1 MNKQNNNVDK
11 NNKNKF
17 FYQQQ
22 CYLINKNFYL
32 DMKKVFS
39 EDELINFVNEY
50 KIESDTDIDEN
61 LINNSVFY
69 YLI

>member
-1 MNKQNNNVDK
+1 
-11 NNKNKF
+11 
-17 FYQQQ
+17 
-22 CYLINKNFYL
+22 
-32 DMKKVFS
+32 MKKVFS